1 MHSGSLT
8 EFAKYVFQ
16 TCYGSCC
23 TVEASAVNCSS
34 VACAS
39 MCSCVFPQVM
49 EAVET
54 AFVER
59 FGPYA
64 GWAHNTL
71 FIAELASQQV
81 QSCSCAQLNG

>member
-1 MHSGSLT
+1 VQQH
-8 EFAKYVFQ
+8 
-16 TCYGSCC
+16 C
-23 TVEASAVNCSS
+23 TAS
-34 VACAS
+34 VA
-39 MCSCVFPQVM
+39 QVM

-81 QSCSCAQLNG
+81 QRAPAHSLSVWSFRRGLGRS